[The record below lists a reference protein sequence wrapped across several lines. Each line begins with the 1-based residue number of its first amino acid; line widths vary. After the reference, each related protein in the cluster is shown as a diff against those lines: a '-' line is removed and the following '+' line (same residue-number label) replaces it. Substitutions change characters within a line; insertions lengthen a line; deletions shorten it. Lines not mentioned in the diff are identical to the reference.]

1 MTERFVFDSI
11 DTDSRKFNANNYLTI
26 SSWDCRPMSGNGA
39 EENSRTHKSNKPL
52 ISVIIPAYNAGRYIE
67 NVLKSLFNQTLRDFE
82 IIVAYDEK
90 STDDTL
96 LVLSR
101 IAKTHALIVD
111 SARDSSSGYARNRG
125 FHLARGDFTIFVDA
139 DDEIFPDYLKSLYH
153 VFELHPELSVA
164 YCDHLIIEE
173 VDRPN
178 IQLLASTDEAPLVI
192 LDRKTA
198 LYHLIDSEV
207 FRASWHFLVRR
218 SYLIDHSIEFPN
230 YSLSED
236 QVWSFQVVGNTDSVG
251 YLSRKLYLHISR
263 SQSITKTMD
272 AEKRWQCTLQTMETL
287 KPFLTRIDM
296 QFYDDYYGSN
306 VAIYC
311 YDLATHCVD
320 FKDYVTL
327 LKKYRLDQI
336 PQRSSNTKILIGSK
350 IDRFLFNTS
359 KMGYYLCAR
368 GGAGCEPHTPRE
380 WLIRAIFQNAGFLY
394 HKLK

>member
-1 MTERFVFDSI
+1 MQDSVLHDI
-11 DTDSRKFNANNYLTI
+11 NSRKFNANNYLTI

-39 EENSRTHKSNKPL
+39 QENSRTHKSNMPL
-52 ISVIIPAYNAGRYIE
+52 ISVIIPAYNAGKYIE
-67 NVLKSLFNQTLRDFE
+67 KLLESLFNQTLLDFE

-101 IAKTHALIVD
+101 IAKTHALIID

-125 FHLARGDFTIFVDA
+125 FHLAKGDFTIFVDA
-139 DDEIFPDYLKSLYH
+139 DDEIFPDYLESLYH

-164 YCDHLIIEE
+164 YCDHLRIEE

-178 IQLLASTDEAPLVI
+178 IQLLASTDEDSLVI

-207 FRASWHFLVRR
+207 FRAPWHFLVRR

-263 SQSITKTMD
+263 SQSITKTID

-287 KPFLTRIDM
+287 KPFLTRIDTR
-296 QFYDDYYGSN
+296 FYDDYYCSN
-306 VAIYC
+306 VTIYC
-311 YDLATHCVD
+311 YYFATHCADYKD
-320 FKDYVTL
+320 FVNL
-327 LKKYRLDQI
+327 LEKYKLDQI
-336 PQRSSNTKILIGSK
+336 PQRSSNTKISIASK
-350 IDRFLFNTS
+350 MSRFLFNTS
-359 KMGYYLCAR
+359 KKGYYLRAR
-368 GGAGCEPHTPRE
+368 GRVGCEPQTPLE
-380 WLIRAIFQNAGFLY
+380 WLTRAIFQHASCLY
-394 HKLK
+394 DKLK

>member
-1 MTERFVFDSI
+1 
-11 DTDSRKFNANNYLTI
+11 
-26 SSWDCRPMSGNGA
+26 
-39 EENSRTHKSNKPL
+39 L
-52 ISVIIPAYNAGRYIE
+52 ISVIIPAYNAGRYIGKLLE
-67 NVLKSLFNQTLRDFE
+67 SLFNQTLLDFE

-101 IAKTHALIVD
+101 IAKTHALIID

-125 FHLARGDFTIFVDA
+125 FHLAKGDFTIFVDA
-139 DDEIFPDYLKSLYH
+139 DDEIFPDYLESLYH

-207 FRASWHFLVRR
+207 YRAPWHFLVRR

-263 SQSITKTMD
+263 SQSITKTID

-296 QFYDDYYGSN
+296 QFYDDYYCSN

-311 YDLATHCVD
+311 YYFATHCAD
-320 FKDYVTL
+320 FKDYMNL
-327 LKKYRLDQI
+327 LEKYKLDQI
-336 PQRSSNTKILIGSK
+336 PQRSNNTKISIASK
-350 IDRFLFNTS
+350 MSRFLFNTS
-359 KMGYYLCAR
+359 KKGYYLRAR
-368 GGAGCEPHTPRE
+368 GRVGCEPQTSLE
-380 WLIRAIFQNAGFLY
+380 WLTRAIFQHASRL
-394 HKLK
+394 HDKLK